1 MIFSPV
7 AAFVAD
13 SFSPYERLVTIVAS
27 VKNIVKV
34 FVSLIRIICLHL
46 LINFAKILRLTSE
59 NKDRKMKLITA
70 SMIVFSLFSGPA
82 FSALTQAD
90 IDKIRLIVKEEV
102 ETAVARSESRTKE
115 YLEASESRTKEYVSQ
130 EIAKVNTTLSEM
142 DKRLTGEI
150 RSLDKQLN
158 NLFMLVLALV
168 AFIAV
173 VIGVPQIIV
182 ALQRKEV
189 RAQDEKIEAQQKQIE
204 ALEKEMAIYRQ
215 ERT

>member
-115 YLEASESRTKEYVSQ
+115 YLEASESRTKEHLEASESRTKEYVSQ

-142 DKRLTGEI
+142 DKHLTGEI

-189 RAQDEKIEAQQKQIE
+189 RA
-204 ALEKEMAIYRQ
+204 
-215 ERT
+215 